1 VSSRVRL
8 LTHHTLSVQVHRSK
22 EGRDAKAEMTLGLL
36 RVASILLVKLAA
48 ASGQAEQ
55 EILQEMALKYRG

>member
-1 VSSRVRL
+1 
-8 LTHHTLSVQVHRSK
+8 
-22 EGRDAKAEMTLGLL
+22 MTLGLL